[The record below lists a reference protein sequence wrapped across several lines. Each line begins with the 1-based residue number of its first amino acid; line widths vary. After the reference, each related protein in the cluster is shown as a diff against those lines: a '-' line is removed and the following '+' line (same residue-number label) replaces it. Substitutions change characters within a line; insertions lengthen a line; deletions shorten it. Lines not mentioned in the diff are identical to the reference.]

1 MYKFLEQT
9 VAGYMTRAV
18 RTVTR
23 ERTVRELSDMFE
35 RDDFNSYPVEEDGQV
50 IGIVTKFDLLKCFIF
65 TPSQM
70 IPPYEQLMSRTVGD
84 VMTSEFIYVRT
95 DTKLTRVL
103 QLMVDHRIRSVPAI
117 DDEHRLAG
125 IIARRDVLR
134 ALADCADE
142 VVVQIQRLASGLA
155 QLSPDRKRRIGFAK
169 PLITDVKNR
178 LPARFPDPKSARPF
192 ERVDLDQIAS
202 RATVIV

>member
-1 MYKFLEQT
+1 LDRALALYKFLEQT
-9 VAGYMTRAV
+9 VAGYMTRAAK
-18 RTVTR
+18 TVTR

-50 IGIVTKFDLLKCFIF
+50 IGIVTKFDILKCFIF

-70 IPPYEQLMSRTVGD
+70 VPPYEQLMSRTVGD

-117 DDEHRLAG
+117 DDERRLAG
-125 IIARRDVLR
+125 IIARRDVLK
-134 ALADCADE
+134 ALADC
-142 VVVQIQRLASGLA
+142 SG
-155 QLSPDRKRRIGFAK
+155 G
-169 PLITDVKNR
+169 
-178 LPARFPDPKSARPF
+178 
-192 ERVDLDQIAS
+192 
-202 RATVIV
+202 

>member
-9 VAGYMTRAV
+9 VAGYMTSTV

-23 ERTVRELSDMFE
+23 EQTVRDISAMFE
-35 RDDFNSYPVEEDGQV
+35 RDDFNSYPVEEEGQV

-70 IPPYEQLMSRTVGD
+70 IPPYQQLMQRTVGD
-84 VMTSEFIYVRT
+84 LMTSEFIYVRT

-117 DDEHRLAG
+117 DDDHRLAG

-134 ALADCADE
+134 ALADC
-142 VVVQIQRLASGLA
+142 SG
-155 QLSPDRKRRIGFAK
+155 GG
-169 PLITDVKNR
+169 
-178 LPARFPDPKSARPF
+178 
-192 ERVDLDQIAS
+192 
-202 RATVIV
+202 

>member
-9 VAGYMTRAV
+9 VAGYMTRAAK
-18 RTVTR
+18 TETR

-35 RDDFNSYPVEEDGQV
+35 RDDFNSHPGEEDGQV

-70 IPPYEQLMSRTVGD
+70 VPPYEQLMSRTVGE

-125 IIARRDVLR
+125 IIAGRDVLK
-134 ALADCADE
+134 ALADC
-142 VVVQIQRLASGLA
+142 SG
-155 QLSPDRKRRIGFAK
+155 S
-169 PLITDVKNR
+169 
-178 LPARFPDPKSARPF
+178 
-192 ERVDLDQIAS
+192 
-202 RATVIV
+202 

>member
-9 VAGYMTRAV
+9 VAGYMTREA

-23 ERTVRELSDMFE
+23 ERTVRDLSEMFE
-35 RDDFNSYPVEEDGQV
+35 KDDFNSYPVVEDGQV
-50 IGIVTKFDLLKCFIF
+50 VGIVTKFDLLKNFIF

-125 IIARRDVLR
+125 IIARRDVLK
-134 ALADCADE
+134 ALADC
-142 VVVQIQRLASGLA
+142 
-155 QLSPDRKRRIGFAK
+155 
-169 PLITDVKNR
+169 
-178 LPARFPDPKSARPF
+178 SA
-192 ERVDLDQIAS
+192 
-202 RATVIV
+202 